1 MATRIALPSR
11 VPIGRV
17 NVNGQTLN
25 VYATEDWT
33 RALRVVVDNVNAV
46 EAGLTASEVSF
57 VPSGSISGTTVKLA
71 IEELDTEK
79 ASAASVTA
87 GLAGKQPLDATLTAL
102 AGTATAADKLIYWTG
117 VDTAATTDFSA
128 FARTL
133 LDDANAAAA
142 RTTLGLVIGTDVQ
155 AYDADLTTWAG
166 KTAPS
171 GTVVGTTDAQALTNK
186 DIDSSPIG
194 ATTPASGNFTVV
206 ASTTYVKTSSTTVA
220 GLPAAG
226 IGSGTGSRYF
236 VTDATAT
243 TFASVVAGG
252 GANRVPVYS
261 DGTDWRI
268 G

>member
-1 MATRIALPSR
+1 MTTRIALPAR

-25 VYATEDWT
+25 VYASEDWI
-33 RALRVVVDNVNAV
+33 RALRVIVNSVNDV
-46 EAGLTASEVSF
+46 EAGIAAVEVSF
-57 VPSGSISGTTVKLA
+57 SPAGGIAGVTVQAAL
-71 IEELDTEK
+71 EELDTEK
-79 ASAASVTA
+79 
-87 GLAGKQPLDATLTAL
+87 QPKDATLTAI

-117 VDTAATTDFSA
+117 VDAAATTDFSA

-142 RTTLGLVIGTDVQ
+142 RTTLGLVIGTNVQ
-155 AYDADLTTWAG
+155 AYSLNLATWAG
-166 KTAPS
+166 KTAPT
-171 GTVVGTTDAQALTNK
+171 GDVVGTTDTQALTNK

-194 ATTPASGNFTVV
+194 VNAPAVGSFTSLI
-206 ASTTYVKTSSTTVA
+206 ASNYVKTIATTVA
-220 GLPAAG
+220 GLPSAG
-226 IGSGTGSRYF
+226 LLGAGTGGRSF
-236 VTDATAT
+236 VTDATST

>member
-1 MATRIALPSR
+1 MATRVALPAR
-11 VPIGRV
+11 VPIGKV
-17 NVNGQTLN
+17 TVNGQVLN
-25 VYATEDWT
+25 VYASDDWS
-33 RALRVVVDNVNAV
+33 RALRVIVDSVNAV
-46 EAGLTASEVSF
+46 EAGIAAVEVS
-57 VPSGSISGTTVKLA
+57 VTPAGSIAAITVQAAL
-71 IEELDTEK
+71 EELDTEK
-79 ASAASVTA
+79 
-87 GLAGKQPLDATLTAL
+87 QPKDATLTAL
-102 AGTATAADKLIYWTG
+102 AGVTTAADKLIYWTG
-117 VDTAATTDFSA
+117 VDVAATTDFSA

-194 ATTPASGNFTVV
+194 ATTPASGIFTVV

-261 DGTDWRI
+261 DGTNWLI

>member
-1 MATRIALPSR
+1 MATRIALPAR

-17 NVNGQTLN
+17 NVGGQTLN
-25 VYATEDWT
+25 VYASEDWI
-33 RALRVVVDNVNAV
+33 RALRVIVNSVNDV
-46 EAGLTASEVSF
+46 EAGIAAVEVSF
-57 VPSGSISGTTVKLA
+57 SPAGGIAGVTVQAA

-79 ASAASVTA
+79 
-87 GLAGKQPLDATLTAL
+87 QPKDATLTAL
-102 AGTATAADKLIYWTG
+102 AGVTTAADKLIYWTG
-117 VDTAATTDFSA
+117 VDVAATTDFSA

-194 ATTPASGNFTVV
+194 ANTPSSGVFSVV
-206 ASTTYVKTSSTTVA
+206 SSTTYVKTSSTTVA

-236 VTDATAT
+236 VTDATST

-252 GANRVPVYS
+252 GANRVPVFS
-261 DGTDWRI
+261 DGTNWLI